1 MAASNEVAA
10 RIMEHLV
17 AHDGD
22 GGHGYSQGSNRWG
35 NGVLETL
42 EIDGHASRF
51 AGATAIAPPA
61 LSAPTRQPEWIAGAP
76 LTPATCAFTCAAR
89 ATSNGS
95 R

>member
-10 RIMEHLV
+10 HIMEHLV

-42 EIDGHASRF
+42 EIDGHA
-51 AGATAIAPPA
+51 
-61 LSAPTRQPEWIAGAP
+61 
-76 LTPATCAFTCAAR
+76 
-89 ATSNGS
+89 
-95 R
+95 

>member
-42 EIDGHASRF
+42 EIDGHAYRF
-51 AGATAIAPPA
+51 AGGDRDCSSGVI
-61 LSAPTRQPEWIAGAP
+61 SAYEAAGAP